1 MCCKNEF
8 YEFQFL
14 LLFVHSRGLNV
25 LDLQKDSWFASNF
38 EHWNF
43 AINEACSKIN
53 ILTIQIIVFPLWF
66 FKNKK
71 IEFKALATHLNGSQC
86 FSPSISKWLLVK
98 ISIYHIFMVNSF

>member
-1 MCCKNEF
+1 MCCKNQF
-8 YEFQFL
+8 YQFQFL

-53 ILTIQIIVFPLWF
+53 ILTIQLLCSPCDFSKI
-66 FKNKK
+66 KK
-71 IEFKALATHLNGSQC
+71 IEF
-86 FSPSISKWLLVK
+86 
-98 ISIYHIFMVNSF
+98 